1 MEDPC
6 PFWCRCNHQIRRC
19 RPGPLLHQASRSQ
32 GEAGTPPLL
41 SWQDGSS
48 GCSCNH
54 LPRCKTQVSLQP
66 TPLGAKEGPLT
77 PVPASPQV
85 SSPAAWP
92 LTAPGT
98 GSHITAGLEPSSGAI
113 TVWHSLHT
121 LGSVLASQCPA
132 APAPSRIWVPMRV
145 AGKAEGSSEDCSVLA
160 CRCLLVPTARG
171 PGTAEGRQA
180 PGWKWMGCQ

>member
-1 MEDPC
+1 MQVQPPDPQVQTWASAT
-6 PFWCRCNHQIRRC
+6 PSQQEPRR
-19 RPGPLLHQASRSQ
+19 SRNSTPS
-32 GEAGTPPLL
+32 ELAGRELRV
-41 SWQDGSS
+41 Q
-48 GCSCNH
+48 
-54 LPRCKTQVSLQP
+54 LQP
-66 TPLGAKEGPLT
+66 PS
-77 PVPASPQV
+77 PVQDPGVSATYTLRGQGRPPDPSTRKPTRVFSSCLASHCSRHRLPYHSRVQ
-85 SSPAAWP
+85 
-92 LTAPGT
+92 
-98 GSHITAGLEPSSGAI
+98 PSSGAI

-160 CRCLLVPTARG
+160 CRCLLVPTARE